1 VIKSRHS
8 QVGKYKNAY
17 TDISC
22 FTLRFDKDSKMVKD
36 NDKKKISFK
45 MKFKEFLDGA
55 LQGKFDKQC
64 NVLDQIMF
72 GTDWYLTLNTYKK
85 SDYQPYME
93 EYKSFLDSVNK
104 GLWIKFSMIN
114 PYYYY
119 GFDQPGK
126 IESLVKGLKQK
137 TISVK
142 NKMLLEER
150 REILID
156 LKNKNKMK
164 NLEEM
169 VKNVYKIDTKR
180 L

>member
-1 VIKSRHS
+1 
-8 QVGKYKNAY
+8 
-17 TDISC
+17 
-22 FTLRFDKDSKMVKD
+22 
-36 NDKKKISFK
+36 
-45 MKFKEFLDGA
+45 
-55 LQGKFDKQC
+55 
-64 NVLDQIMF
+64 
-72 GTDWYLTLNTYKK
+72 
-85 SDYQPYME
+85 
-93 EYKSFLDSVNK
+93 
-104 GLWIKFSMIN
+104 MIN